1 VGTAASPLSLLLA
14 AINESGIPT
23 RTRVPLN
30 ASRAINPAGGDTNS
44 GFTTD
49 QRGISKVISGIVD
62 IGSVE
67 FDPGPNDIAALIR
80 FLYKKITKLNRN
92 IRKEKRK
99 IRKWKRS
106 IRSLKD
112 RLAAIQ

>member
-1 VGTAASPLSLLLA
+1 MGTAASPLSLLLA